1 MKNHFGFNFFSFPLH
16 WSYRRYGTKCSS
28 CDLGIPPTQV
38 VRRAQENVYHL
49 QCFACSLCSRQL
61 NTGDEFYLM
70 EDRKLVCKSDYE
82 AAKAKGKKFIQIA
95 IIYFSKTFNENEN
108 LYFVAGLYLSDGS
121 LDGEGSNKRPRTTI
135 TAKQLETLK
144 SAYNS
149 SPKPARHVREQLSQ
163 DTGLDMRVVQVWF
176 QNR

>member
-1 MKNHFGFNFFSFPLH
+1 M
-16 WSYRRYGTKCSS
+16 
-28 CDLGIPPTQV
+28 
-38 VRRAQENVYHL
+38 
-49 QCFACSLCSRQL
+49 CSRQL

-70 EDRKLVCKSDYE
+70 EDCKLICKPDYE
-82 AAKAKGKKFIQIA
+82 AAKAKGGLFLVA
-95 IIYFSKTFNENEN
+95 VSSVENVN
-108 LYFVAGLYLSDGS
+108 FYVADLPSTGLYLSDGS
-121 LDGEGSNKRPRTTI
+121 LDGESSNKRPRTTI

>member
-1 MKNHFGFNFFSFPLH
+1 MKMKNNRLKQMLYDDNFLCFFPNFTIYKQLSH
-16 WSYRRYGTKCSS
+16 LRWRHRRYGTKCSV
-28 CDLGIPPTQV
+28 CELGIAPTDV
-38 VRRAQENVYHL
+38 VRRAHDNVYHL
-49 QCFACSLCSRQL
+49 DCFSCSMCSRQL
-61 NTGDEFYLM
+61 KTGDEFYLM
-70 EDRKLVCKSDYE
+70 EDRKLVCKPDYE
-82 AAKAKGKKFIQIA
+82 AAKAK
-95 IIYFSKTFNENEN
+95 
-108 LYFVAGLYLSDGS
+108 GLYLSDGS

-149 SPKPARHVREQLSQ
+149 SPKPARHVREQLSS

>member
-1 MKNHFGFNFFSFPLH
+1 MKIWRIILVSTFFFHSH
-16 WSYRRYGTKCSS
+16 WSNRRYGTKCAS

-70 EDRKLVCKSDYE
+70 EDRKLVCKPDYE
-82 AAKAKGKKFIQIA
+82 AAKAKGKNYSRFCWKKLKLSF
-95 IIYFSKTFNENEN
+95 Y
-108 LYFVAGLYLSDGS
+108 AGLYLSDGS

>member
-1 MKNHFGFNFFSFPLH
+1 MRRPRRKVKSFIVL
-16 WSYRRYGTKCSS
+16 R
-28 CDLGIPPTQV
+28 V
-38 VRRAQENVYHL
+38 N
-49 QCFACSLCSRQL
+49 QL
-61 NTGDEFYLM
+61 LTT
-70 EDRKLVCKSDYE
+70 LVAS
-82 AAKAKGKKFIQIA
+82 
-95 IIYFSKTFNENEN
+95 
-108 LYFVAGLYLSDGS
+108 GLYLSDGS

-176 QNR
+176 QNRYGKLFPSLRFA

>member
-1 MKNHFGFNFFSFPLH
+1 
-16 WSYRRYGTKCSS
+16 
-28 CDLGIPPTQV
+28 
-38 VRRAQENVYHL
+38 
-49 QCFACSLCSRQL
+49 
-61 NTGDEFYLM
+61 M
-70 EDRKLVCKSDYE
+70 EDRKLVCKPDYE
-82 AAKAKGKKFIQIA
+82 AAKAKGKSPIV
-95 IIYFSKTFNENEN
+95 
-108 LYFVAGLYLSDGS
+108 LRVAQLLTSSVCSGLYLSDGS

-176 QNR
+176 QNRYGKSTPSRRLEY